1 MNKSEF
7 RPFNPVDDRSPERAG
22 QQQMM
27 PQSNPFRIDSYELG
41 PNNNAM
47 SYSGLKMNNY
57 LSGVGSQGG
66 GYLNEFN
73 DAHYRQSLTNSKMTT
88 SIPGGRG
95 GPSANIGSSAMY
107 ADLYDH
113 NKQSK
118 QSSYNHHP
126 QQHQS
131 SYAAHQSYT
140 TPSSYVNPNGQSRF
154 YNNYIGNGLVGPSPS
169 GTGNIGDSSSAAL
182 AGQHR
187 ISNAMASGTRY
198 S

>member
-1 MNKSEF
+1 
-7 RPFNPVDDRSPERAG
+7 
-22 QQQMM
+22 
-27 PQSNPFRIDSYELG
+27 
-41 PNNNAM
+41 
-47 SYSGLKMNNY
+47 MNNY
-57 LSGVGSQGG
+57 LSSVGSQGS
-66 GYLNEFN
+66 YLNEFN

-118 QSSYNHHP
+118 HNQSTYNHLP

-131 SYAAHQSYT
+131 SYAAHHQSYT
-140 TPSSYVNPNGQSRF
+140 APSSYVNQNGQSRF
-154 YNNYIGNGLVGPSPS
+154 YNNYIGNGLVGPSSS
-169 GTGNIGDSSSAAL
+169 GAGNIGDTSSASL

-187 ISNAMASGTRY
+187 ISNTIATGTRY